1 MQERDPHVL
10 AAMDGNDTVTETSSG
25 TTPRKDPTALFFVIF
40 GLVYQALVTASH
52 DSDNSV
58 SGRKLPVIA
67 LKCLKNLV
75 APEYS
80 GEALFDPSIFD
91 ELIGLFY
98 RIAAAESALVR
109 IHMLDTVSALVVT
122 QNKKFA
128 ELDAVATSVTHLHE
142 SNRG

>member
-1 MQERDPHVL
+1 
-10 AAMDGNDTVTETSSG
+10 MDGNDTITETSG
-25 TTPRKDPTALFFVIF
+25 GHTPRTDPTALFFVIF
-40 GLVYQALVTASH
+40 GLIYEALATTSH
-52 DSDNSV
+52 DSENSV

-67 LKCLKNLV
+67 LKCLKSLV

-98 RIAAAESALVR
+98 RMAATESALVR

-122 QNKKFA
+122 HNKKLA
-128 ELDAVATSVTHLHE
+128 ELDAVAT
-142 SNRG
+142 